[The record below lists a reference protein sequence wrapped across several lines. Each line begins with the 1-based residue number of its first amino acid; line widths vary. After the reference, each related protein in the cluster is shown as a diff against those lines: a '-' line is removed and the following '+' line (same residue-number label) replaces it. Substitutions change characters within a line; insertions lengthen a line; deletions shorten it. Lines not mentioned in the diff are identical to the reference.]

1 MVALRRNIIVDNSE
15 VEAENI
21 PVLLC
26 KSIEAARDPFWIY
39 RSEQFEDSPRG
50 IRIGLHLVDRVKSKL
65 VSCLVVEIVRLSNF
79 LSLFHR
85 VVAMVREGIGL
96 RQQAG
101 RVEQDLIDA
110 IVDTAVPSELSDI
123 VSEADR
129 VRAAISDV
137 ADLALLAEST
147 INEAKSS
154 IVG

>member
-1 MVALRRNIIVDNSE
+1 
-15 VEAENI
+15 
-21 PVLLC
+21 
-26 KSIEAARDPFWIY
+26 
-39 RSEQFEDSPRG
+39 
-50 IRIGLHLVDRVKSKL
+50 
-65 VSCLVVEIVRLSNF
+65 
-79 LSLFHR
+79 
-85 VVAMVREGIGL
+85 MVREGIGL

-110 IVDTAVPSELSDI
+110 IVDTAVPCELGDI

-137 ADLALLAEST
+137 ADLALLAERT